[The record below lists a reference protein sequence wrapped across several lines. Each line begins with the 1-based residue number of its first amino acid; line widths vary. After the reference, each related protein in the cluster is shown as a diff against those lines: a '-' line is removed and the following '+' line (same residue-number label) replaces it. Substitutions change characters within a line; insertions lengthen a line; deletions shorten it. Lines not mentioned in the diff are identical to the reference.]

1 MHGFL
6 KKCYHRSFSLY
17 LFQTYEQGKNLKR
30 IHYMSNITTALKV
43 LDARKV
49 KLVNINPSDV
59 VDGKPSIVL
68 GLCWTIILYF
78 QVS

>member
-1 MHGFL
+1 M
-6 KKCYHRSFSLY
+6 
-17 LFQTYEQGKNLKR
+17 R
-30 IHYMSNITTALKV
+30 IHFMSNITTALKV
-43 LDARKV
+43 LEARKV

-78 QVS
+78 QVSGMGIEFLVGVALR

>member
-1 MHGFL
+1 
-6 KKCYHRSFSLY
+6 
-17 LFQTYEQGKNLKR
+17 
-30 IHYMSNITTALKV
+30 MSNITTALKV

-78 QVS
+78 QVSDLLVDCCPHIYSIAP